1 MRAPLH
7 GSPLLFVICTMITG
21 ELWTVFEW
29 GVWWTWEPRLT
40 TYLILTVLAIAYFI
54 LRNAIDD
61 AERRATFASVF
72 GLISFLDVP
81 ITFFVTRFIPSG
93 LHPVVLRQGGMTPDM
108 ALTVGVC
115 AVGFMLIAFG
125 MYRLRFRN
133 ARLEERVAALKDTL
147 DD

>member
-1 MRAPLH
+1 
-7 GSPLLFVICTMITG
+7 MITG

-54 LRNAIDD
+54 LCNTIDD

-81 ITFFVTRFIPSG
+81 ITFFVHALF
-93 LHPVVLRQGGMTPDM
+93 PVACIRWFCVR
-108 ALTVGVC
+108 
-115 AVGFMLIAFG
+115 
-125 MYRLRFRN
+125 
-133 ARLEERVAALKDTL
+133 AA
-147 DD
+147 